1 MTVAAHRRL
10 LHLALAGAVL
20 GALLGCGSSDFT
32 DPDHVRTWANTASA
46 VAVYVHADQPV
57 AFADKQHT
65 FKDASC
71 PSTTDDGTTVTI
83 GGECLDSTGRQW
95 LGQATVVRSGTGDK
109 DLTLK
114 GYGSFNDPNM
124 KAVTDGTVQLR
135 RLNDTLHTF
144 NVDLVKK
151 GGMTTTIQ
159 YNGEVQGGYDAP
171 TTWSGSGSVQRQ
183 GLVAPTGTVQATTVK
198 PMITSSTVDKAC
210 IESLHFCSPLHC
222 RVVPP
227 SAQYQTTSSQDKHMG
242 TIPSAWS
249 CIRMTSLGQAERE
262 CNMPRRLCT
271 FKTSL
276 KATTKI
282 RLYGALKETLLPK
295 GLLRS
300 RSPVSTG

>member
-198 PMITSSTVDKAC
+198 QLLNDDLCVGQAASGQTSIVMDDHTAVITYDGAQDCDKDKAARWRLDG
-210 IESLHFCSPLHC
+210 E
-222 RVVPP
+222 
-227 SAQYQTTSSQDKHMG
+227 DMG
-242 TIPSAWS
+242 LITGITCAAGVSDA
-249 CIRMTSLGQAERE
+249 RHRA
-262 CNMPRRLCT
+262 
-271 FKTSL
+271 
-276 KATTKI
+276 
-282 RLYGALKETLLPK
+282 GALLLLAA
-295 GLLRS
+295 GLVLLGLRRM
-300 RSPVSTG
+300 RSHAPP